1 MATRIRPLEVDVT
14 TKSGPIKGYHFYAKG
29 IDEKQGI
36 LDVEVTYEGDGQKIS
51 HIDRQHVSVNV
62 PKKRKQYAFA
72 LCGKTEIDAE
82 KIEAALQELF
92 RAVETFLREHVMP
105 VGGPA
110 GPESSADLSREEALQ
125 QASKTLFGGAVEI
138 VEVVRRCSDP
148 VWYRLV
154 TTGGTAYFN
163 EGELVHQGTFFKII
177 YN

>member
-29 IDEKQGI
+29 IDEKHGI

-51 HIDRQHVSVNV
+51 HI
-62 PKKRKQYAFA
+62 
-72 LCGKTEIDAE
+72 
-82 KIEAALQELF
+82 
-92 RAVETFLREHVMP
+92 REHVMP
-105 VGGPA
+105 VAGPA